1 MALQSML
8 GLIWVKKVHNFWK
21 YFDLSTKLSEFLK
34 FQNKNFSKSQIS
46 IFPPTLPWKSYNFL
60 FSSNLVHYD
69 MRRQIVQPKTQPRQQ
84 TNAYNCDRKSIF
96 VYALYLVHHFLFVFN
111 FFRIGRGQIF
121 RRIVCGLFGFGFF
134 GLQTASKGKCCWQ
147 IKEKQKLE
155 LNL

>member
-46 IFPPTLPWKSYNFL
+46 IFPPILPWKSYNFL

-84 TNAYNCDRKSIF
+84 TNAYNCDRKSMS
-96 VYALYLVHHFLFVFN
+96 VVHFPASSEVEKTWEITKARLPDY
-111 FFRIGRGQIF
+111 RIHRNQRNGAN
-121 RRIVCGLFGFGFF
+121 
-134 GLQTASKGKCCWQ
+134 T
-147 IKEKQKLE
+147 QKL
-155 LNL
+155 